1 MLNDY
6 EIQTNSNKHIMIA
19 MLKLCFSILVLYGA
33 VMIIPAVV
41 YDVQAAQAQQA
52 EQLKIRVVANSSAMG
67 DQQQKQL
74 VVEKIQAL
82 IDSKTLNT
90 QDTHNYEEIYAVIQK
105 EFPGLKIVMNIGDN
119 LIPPKYQFHRFY
131 PQNVYNSVTF
141 VIGSGRGENW
151 FCSAFPT
158 VCSPPVEVEKER
170 HKFFIYEWFKKN
182 SAGDVNK

>member
-6 EIQTNSNKHIMIA
+6 EIQTNSNKHIFIA

-33 VMIIPAVV
+33 VMIIPTVV
-41 YDVQAAQAQQA
+41 YDVQATQVQQA
-52 EQLKIRVVANSSAMG
+52 EQLKIRVVANSSSVQ

-74 VVEKIQAL
+74 VVENIQAL
-82 IDSKTLNT
+82 LEAGSVNS
-90 QDTHNYEEIYAVIQK
+90 QDIHNYEEIYAVIQK
-105 EFPGLKIVMNIGDN
+105 EFPNLKIVMNTGDN
-119 LIPPKYQFHRFY
+119 LIPPKYQFHTFY

-158 VCSPPVEVEKER
+158 VCSPPEEVENEK

-182 SAGDVNK
+182 SF

>member
-19 MLKLCFSILVLYGA
+19 MLKLCFSILVLIGA
-33 VMIIPAVV
+33 VMIIPTFV
-41 YDVQAAQAQQA
+41 YDIQAVQAQQA
-52 EQLKIRVVANSSAMG
+52 EQLKIRVVANSSSLQ

-74 VVEKIQAL
+74 IVENIQAL
-82 IDSKTLNT
+82 MESKSINS
-90 QDTHNYEEIYAVIQK
+90 QDTHSYEEIYAVIQK
-105 EFPGLKIVMNIGDN
+105 EFPDLKIVMNIGDN

-131 PQNVYNSVTF
+131 PQNEYNSVTF
-141 VIGSGRGENW
+141 AIGSGRGENW

-158 VCSPPVEVEKER
+158 VCSPPEEVKKEQ

-182 SAGDVNK
+182 SI